1 MNHFIIQIPEGKLHS
16 WKILEWLDRPTPCPT
31 LPSEARTH
39 LEVSAPSPWGTHLP
53 ASPPFCP
60 CSLVHLLGTA
70 HLTGPSQEAAL
81 SLRLPTCN
89 MRDTPT
95 NTPAESGRGMG
106 YTNHQM
112 LLRLLVVNYAVSSHS
127 PRARCLWTP
136 PHPQPGVFRSI
147 VPHLYHLCPGEASSQ
162 SRAALSS
169 HPPRRRTDPL
179 PSTNSVCEKNA
190 FKWVFQD
197 ETPSLPP
204 YHVAFVKY
212 LENKTTNN
220 F

>member
-1 MNHFIIQIPEGKLHS
+1 MP
-16 WKILEWLDRPTPCPT
+16 
-31 LPSEARTH
+31 LP
-39 LEVSAPSPWGTHLP
+39 PWGTHLP
-53 ASPPFCP
+53 VSPSSCP

-70 HLTGPSQEAAL
+70 LLTGPSQEAAL

-89 MRDTPT
+89 MKDAPT

-112 LLRLLVVNYAVSSHS
+112 LRDCWLSSTQSHS
-127 PRARCLWTP
+127 PWARCLWTP
-136 PHPQPGVFRSI
+136 PPQPAVFRSI

-169 HPPRRRTDPL
+169 HPPWRRTDPL
-179 PSTNSVCEKNA
+179 PSTNFVCEKNA

-197 ETPSLPP
+197 KIPSLPP